1 MSSLDGITKNVKK
14 WTKDAYADVLAR
26 QNLCIQY
33 QRAGSDW
40 HVALPLPPVN
50 PNVYITEQKFV
61 LGRDC
66 AHSMPSFKLTSPKA
80 LGAGTFGVVVRGEVD
95 GKPGASSS
103 ANATENLFHDCICP
117 SLAPCQ
123 HAHMPRFM
131 HVRPLIPPTVAL
143 KLLWSEYNQLNH
155 KSARELYS
163 SVRCD
168 NLSTSAAS
176 SLCDW
181 YGFTVVDASSSRC
194 PKAVIYVFFLEFCP
208 HNLSSLMK
216 STPYGGDSAVVYP
229 TSCSMAARLGASI
242 LPVRAHFIFAL

>member
-1 MSSLDGITKNVKK
+1 MSERPIRRTRSSEAVIHPSSSLNEIPAKKRSKTQASEAEGVVTSSSAAVADVVASSSAGTVFESGVARNCASPVAFDMSSLDGITKNVKK

-26 QNLCIQY
+26 QNVCMQY

-66 AHSMPSFKLTSPKA
+66 AHSMPSFKLTSSKA

-103 ANATENLFHDCICP
+103 ANATETLFHDCICP

-123 HAHMPRFM
+123 HAHMPCVSCTF
-131 HVRPLIPPTVAL
+131 
-143 KLLWSEYNQLNH
+143 
-155 KSARELYS
+155 ARSFHPQSPS
-163 SVRCD
+163 SC
-168 NLSTSAAS
+168 
-176 SLCDW
+176 C
-181 YGFTVVDASSSRC
+181 
-194 PKAVIYVFFLEFCP
+194 
-208 HNLSSLMK
+208 
-216 STPYGGDSAVVYP
+216 
-229 TSCSMAARLGASI
+229 GASTTS
-242 LPVRAHFIFAL
+242 